1 MAIFFALLFRRP
13 HVDGQSYNCEY
24 KTIIPCST
32 EAFQKYSQIILNS
45 NPNFI
50 HYKRSTPRLSNRP
63 PHPAQ
68 LAAQREL
75 RKVSTKMR
83 ELLMDFLLYAVFFAL
98 IVAICIVLNGS
109 RVQMQN
115 QEFSHLLNF
124 NSRVRKNEKRSSTK
138 L

>member
-13 HVDGQSYNCEY
+13 HVDGESYNCE
-24 KTIIPCST
+24 TIIPCST
-32 EAFQKYSQIILNS
+32 EAFQKYSQIILNC

-50 HYKRSTPRLSNRP
+50 HFKRSIPRLSNRP

-75 RKVSTKMR
+75 RNISTKMR
-83 ELLMDFLLYAVFFAL
+83 ELLMEFLLYAIFFAL
-98 IVAICIVLNGS
+98 IVAICILLNCS

-115 QEFSHLLNF
+115 QEFSQLLNF
-124 NSRVRKNEKRSSTK
+124 NSRVRKNKKRYSTK